1 MENREILTP
10 YEGKINA
17 QSGVVVDLRN
27 PTSTMINANDIVCAL
42 SKICRFNG
50 QISHFYSVA
59 QHSVL
64 VESLAPPALKRAA
77 LIHDCAEAYIQD
89 IISPLKNMLDESAI
103 GYRHIED
110 EFNRVI
116 FEFFNEPIDNL
127 KLIKQYDLLAYE
139 LEKSA
144 FKKGHLVDWHEYWKR
159 VVEYEVAIW
168 SPNYAAKW
176 FAKHLERRFPSL
188 DLKLKLHY

>member
-27 PTSTMINANDIVCAL
+27 PTVKMINANDIVCAL

-89 IISPLKNMLDESAI
+89 IISPLKNMLDKSAI

-116 FEFFNEPIDNL
+116 FDFFGEPIDNL
-127 KLIKQYDLLAYE
+127 RLVKEYDLKAYQM
-139 LEKSA
+139 EKEA
-144 FKKGHLVDWHEYWKR
+144 FKNGFLTEWHQYWLLNM
-159 VVEYEVAIW
+159 EYEVSIW
-168 SPNYAAKW
+168 NPNYAAKW

-188 DLKLKLHY
+188 NLNLKLHY

>member
-1 MENREILTP
+1 MENREVLTP

-17 QSGVVVDLRN
+17 QSGVVVDLKN
-27 PTSTMINANDIVCAL
+27 PTVKMINANDIVGAL

-89 IISPLKNMLDESAI
+89 IISPLKNIFNESTI
-103 GYRHIED
+103 GYRKIED

-116 FEFFNEPIDNL
+116 FEFFNEPIENL
-127 KLIKQYDLLAYE
+127 GLVKEYDLQAYD
-139 LEKSA
+139 LERKA
-144 FKKGHLVDWHEYWKR
+144 FKKGYLDAWHKHWLDNI
-159 VVEYEVAIW
+159 EYEVAIW
-168 SPNYAAKW
+168 NPNYAAKW

-188 DLKLKLHY
+188 KLNLKTHY

>member
-1 MENREILTP
+1 MENKEILTP

-17 QSGVVVDLRN
+17 ASGVVVELLS
-27 PTSTMINANDIVCAL
+27 PTVSMINANDIVCAL

-89 IISPLKNMLDESAI
+89 IISPIKHLLKGSF
-103 GYRHIED
+103 YPVIEN
-110 EFNRVI
+110 EFNVAI
-116 FEFFNEPIDNL
+116 FEFFGEPIDNL
-127 KLIKQYDLLAYE
+127 KLIKEYDLKAYE
-139 LEKSA
+139 MEREA
-144 FKKGHLVDWHEYWKR
+144 FKKGNLIDWHLYWRDKM
-159 VVEYEVAIW
+159 EYEVAIW
-168 SPNYAAKW
+168 NPSYAAKW
-176 FAKHLERRFPSL
+176 FANHLYNRFLSL
-188 DLKLKLHY
+188 NLNLKQHY

>member
-1 MENREILTP
+1 MENKEILTP

-17 QSGVVVDLRN
+17 QSGVVVDLLD
-27 PTSTMINANDIVCAL
+27 PTVQMINANDIVCAL

-77 LIHDCAEAYIQD
+77 LIHDCAEAYLQD
-89 IISPLKNMLDESAI
+89 IISPIKVLLVDSPYGQM
-103 GYRHIED
+103 ED
-110 EFNRVI
+110 RFNKVI

-127 KLIKQYDLLAYE
+127 KLIKEYDLRACE
-139 LEKSA
+139 MEKEA
-144 FKKGHLVDWHEYWKR
+144 FKKGNLIDWHLYWRDKM
-159 VVEYEVAIW
+159 EYEVAIW
-168 SPNYAAKW
+168 NPNYAAKW
-176 FAKHLERRFPSL
+176 FANHLYNRFLSL
-188 DLKLKLHY
+188 NLNLKQHY

>member
-1 MENREILTP
+1 MENKEILTP

-17 QSGVVVDLRN
+17 ASGVVVDLIN
-27 PTSTMINANDIVCAL
+27 PTVSMINANDIVGAL

-77 LIHDCAEAYIQD
+77 LIHDCAEAYVQD
-89 IISPLKNMLDESAI
+89 IISPIKHLLKYTFYTQLE
-103 GYRHIED
+103 HQ
-110 EFNRVI
+110 FNAAI

-127 KLIKQYDLLAYE
+127 ELIKPFDQYAYIM
-139 LEKSA
+139 EKEA
-144 FKKGHLVDWHEYWKR
+144 FKNGDLTNWNNYWT
-159 VVEYEVAIW
+159 ALGSNCTIW
-168 SPNYAAKW
+168 SPRYAEKQLGY
-176 FAKHLERRFPSL
+176 HLERRFPSL
-188 DLKLKLHY
+188 ELNLKQHY

>member
-1 MENREILTP
+1 MENKEILTP
-10 YEGKINA
+10 YEGKFNA
-17 QSGVVVDLRN
+17 ASGVVVELLS
-27 PTSTMINANDIVCAL
+27 PTVSMINANDIVGAL

-89 IISPLKNMLDESAI
+89 IISPIKHLLKSSF
-103 GYRHIED
+103 YPVIEN
-110 EFNRVI
+110 EFSVVI

-127 KLIKQYDLLAYE
+127 KLIKEYDLRAYE
-139 LEKSA
+139 MEKEA
-144 FKKGHLVDWHEYWKR
+144 FKKGHLTDWHRYWDITMD
-159 VVEYEVAIW
+159 YEVSIW
-168 SPNYAAKW
+168 NPSYAAKW
-176 FAKHLERRFPSL
+176 FARHLDHRFPSL
-188 DLKLKLHY
+188 NLKLKTHY